1 MAYKFKRKIRK
12 LYPESKSVLDKIEDN
27 VKWMNKYET
36 PILRNPTPYIEPSV
50 PFRSKIIYFTSML
63 RSIEISR
70 SFINAF
76 NKFEF
81 FTCAL
86 LSRSACEL
94 GAYLYYVDKKL
105 KYHLGNSDW
114 PMINSILNKFVIG
127 SLAVGDTRPVR
138 SGDVIR
144 EMRGIIP
151 RYAEAYD
158 DLCEIVHF
166 NVGGK
171 SYYQEIIDDT
181 HVRFMLKKGFE
192 EGDERLILNPVVSM
206 QEIIKHLETAFLER
220 EFPERLIPQT

>member
-1 MAYKFKRKIRK
+1 
-12 LYPESKSVLDKIEDN
+12 
-27 VKWMNKYET
+27 
-36 PILRNPTPYIEPSV
+36 
-50 PFRSKIIYFTSML
+50 ML
-63 RSIEISR
+63 RSLEISR

-81 FTCAL
+81 FSCAL

-94 GAYLYYVDKKL
+94 GAYAYYVNKKL
-105 KYHLGNSDW
+105 KYHLINSDW
-114 PMINSILNKFVIG
+114 PMINSILDKFVIG

-144 EMRGIIP
+144 EMRRIIP

-181 HVRFMLKKGFE
+181 HVRFRLLKRFE
-192 EGDERLILNPVVSM
+192 EGDERFLLNPIVSM
-206 QEIIKHLETAFLER
+206 QGIIKYLESDFLER
-220 EFPERLIPQT
+220 EFPERLIPQA